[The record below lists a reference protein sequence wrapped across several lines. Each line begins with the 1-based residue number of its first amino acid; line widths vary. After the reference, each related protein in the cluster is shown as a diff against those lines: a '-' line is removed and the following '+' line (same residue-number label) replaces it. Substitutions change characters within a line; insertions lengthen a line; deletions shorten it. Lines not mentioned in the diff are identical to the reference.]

1 MPSIHKQ
8 IQNLREKQMTDTP
21 ESVNLSDVSSRKVD
35 TELLNE
41 LRDLFA
47 RAEDQKERYD
57 FTWNG
62 KAKAYF
68 EAATPTTKTL
78 RPQPEESYI
87 YADDDYKEKVN
98 TFNDSE
104 NLFITGDNLEALKLL
119 QESYLGKIDMIYI
132 DPPYNTGKDFVYHD
146 NFKST
151 QKDTDV
157 AEGSV
162 DEDGNRLVK
171 NEKNSGRYHSDWLNM
186 MYPRLKL
193 ARNLLSDSGVI
204 FVSIDDNEQA
214 NLKLLMDE
222 VFGEDN
228 FVADVTRIAK
238 RTSDKGT
245 HFRPTK
251 DHIIVYGKYIS
262 FLPEFGIAK
271 LVKEADYKFTDGNGK
286 KYKKS
291 GASLF
296 QPSLDSRPN
305 QRYYIEAPDGSL
317 IIPPGNVFPEKKVDG
332 SKIKPES
339 NSDKVWRWSVDS
351 YIKQKEKLI
360 FTKGSS
366 TNPLLD
372 ENGNQSKWNIY
383 PKVYFEDDLAGKLH
397 PEDVIYDFPNSKG
410 TKEILQLN
418 IPFSFAKPSEL
429 IKYLGTLFDS
439 KDRIVLDF
447 FAGSGTTADAV
458 MQLNKED
465 GGNRKFIVA
474 TLDEPVPEDSEA
486 RKAGYQTIDQI
497 SRERIRRA
505 AKKLGDTSGFRALK
519 VDKTG
524 LKEDVFKTA
533 GELTQENLQ
542 LDVDNQEDARSD
554 YDLLYDVLVDGALE
568 YNRQIATETINNEP
582 IIKYDYLG
590 ELSGVIAYFGD
601 NLTNEL
607 TREIAK
613 LKPLI
618 AVFKESTF
626 NKSSDKVNVLEQFR
640 VISPETKV
648 KVI

>member
-1 MPSIHKQ
+1 
-8 IQNLREKQMTDTP
+8 MTDTP
-21 ESVNLSDVSSRKVD
+21 ESVNLSDASSRKVD

-171 NEKNSGRYHSDWLNM
+171 NDKNSGRYHSDWLSM

-214 NLKLLMDE
+214 NLKLLMDG
-222 VFGEDN
+222 VFGEAN
-228 FVADVTRIAK
+228 FLATIIWERAYAPINLMKNFSVSHDYLVGFAKNINLVETNGITR
-238 RTSDKGT
+238 GQ
-245 HFRPTK
+245 
-251 DHIIVYGKYIS
+251 
-262 FLPEFGIAK
+262 
-271 LVKEADYKFTDGNGK
+271 EADGRYKNPDNDPRGDWKSSDLSVGPAVASNIYQITTPSGRIVEPPAGRSWSLSEKAFSERLADNRIWFGTSGNNVPSMKRFKSELRKSGITPMTIWKHNDVGHSQSATQYLADLMGGK
-286 KYKKS
+286 KY
-291 GASLF
+291 F
-296 QPSLDSRPN
+296 D
-305 QRYYIEAPDGSL
+305 
-317 IIPPGNVFPEKKVDG
+317 
-332 SKIKPES
+332 
-339 NSDKVWRWSVDS
+339 
-351 YIKQKEKLI
+351 
-360 FTKGSS
+360 
-366 TNPLLD
+366 
-372 ENGNQSKWNIY
+372 Y
-383 PKVYFEDDLAGKLH
+383 PKPVA
-397 PEDVIYDFPNSKG
+397 
-410 TKEILQLN
+410 
-418 IPFSFAKPSEL
+418 L
-429 IKYLGTLFDS
+429 IE
-439 KDRIVLDF
+439 RIVDLYSKQDSIILDF
-447 FAGSGTTADAV
+447 FAGSATTAESV
-458 MQLNKED
+458 MSKNNSDE
-465 GGNRKFIVA
+465 GNRKYVIVQLGEKLNEHSDA
-474 TLDEPVPEDSEA
+474 KKD
-486 RKAGYQTIDQI
+486 GYSTIDQI

-505 AKKLGDTSGFRALK
+505 AKKLGDTSGLRALK
-519 VDKTG
+519 VDKSVH
-524 LKEDVFKTA
+524 KEDVFKTA
-533 GELTQENLQ
+533 GELTQESLQ
-542 LDVDNQEDARSD
+542 LDVDNQAVARSD

>member
-1 MPSIHKQ
+1 
-8 IQNLREKQMTDTP
+8 MTDTP
-21 ESVNLSDVSSRKVD
+21 ESVNLSDVSLRKVD

-68 EAATPTTKTL
+68 EAAMPTTKTL

-87 YADDDYKEKVN
+87 YAADDYQEKVN

-171 NEKNSGRYHSDWLNM
+171 NEKNSGRYHSDWLSM

-228 FVADVTRIAK
+228 FVADVPVISNLKGNQDQFAFA
-238 RTSDKGT
+238 GT
-245 HFRPTK
+245 HEYLIVASKNIGNANFKNLPIDDESKDDWEVDEIGYFKKGANLKATGVNAPRIKRPNLYYPIYVNESKKISLTRVSETDIELLPTTNGK
-251 DHIIVYGKYIS
+251 EMSWRWGKETMGRQINDVIVSSSDSGFSLYKKQRPEIGD
-262 FLPEFGIAK
+262 LPSKKPKSVF
-271 LVKEADYKFTDGNGK
+271 YKPEYSSGNGTNQIRN
-286 KYKKS
+286 
-291 GASLF
+291 LF
-296 QPSLDSRPN
+296 
-305 QRYYIEAPDGSL
+305 G
-317 IIPPGNVFPEKKVDG
+317 
-332 SKIKPES
+332 
-339 NSDKVWRWSVDS
+339 
-351 YIKQKEKLI
+351 EKL
-360 FTKGSS
+360 FSS
-366 TNPLLD
+366 
-372 ENGNQSKWNIY
+372 
-383 PKVYFEDDLAGKLH
+383 PKAID
-397 PEDVIYDFPNSKG
+397 
-410 TKEILQLN
+410 
-418 IPFSFAKPSEL
+418 L
-429 IKYLGTLFDS
+429 IKDIVQITTEYDS
-439 KDRIVLDF
+439 IILDF
-447 FAGSGTTADAV
+447 FTGSGTTADAV

-474 TLDEPVPEDSEA
+474 TLDEPTSEDSEA
-486 RKAGYQTIDQI
+486 RNAGYQTIDQI

-505 AKKLGDTSGFRALK
+505 AQKLGDTNGFRALK

-542 LDVDNQEDARSD
+542 LDVDNQADAHSD

-568 YNRQIATETINNEP
+568 YNRQIATETIKNEP

-618 AVFKESTF
+618 AMFKESTF

>member
-1 MPSIHKQ
+1 
-8 IQNLREKQMTDTP
+8 MTDTP

-98 TFNDSE
+98 TFNNSE

-171 NEKNSGRYHSDWLNM
+171 NEKNSGRYHSDWLSM

-222 VFGEDN
+222 VFGESSYQ
-228 FVADVTRIAK
+228 VTISRL
-238 RTSDKGT
+238 TGT
-245 HFRPTK
+245 PT
-251 DHIIVYGKYIS
+251 
-262 FLPEFGIAK
+262 
-271 LVKEADYKFTDGNGK
+271 GNGNSTFVNELDYLLVYAK
-286 KYKKS
+286 N
-291 GASLF
+291 SLQF
-296 QPSLDSRPN
+296 KTNGLPLSSEQQKIYNEFDQHGRYLTRSLRRTGGEDRREDRPSMYFGL
-305 QRYYIEAPDGSL
+305 QAPDG
-317 IIPPGNVFPEKKVDG
+317 
-332 SKIKPES
+332 
-339 NSDKVWRWSVDS
+339 
-351 YIKQKEKLI
+351 
-360 FTKGSS
+360 T
-366 TNPLLD
+366 T
-372 ENGNQSKWNIY
+372 IY
-383 PKVYFEDDLAGKLH
+383 PKGPSGYDSRWVVGSDTYKRMVSENLIIWKYVSGNWQVYQKFYLENRTQQPSNLWKENVGNKRATKEVRKLF
-397 PEDVIYDFPNSKG
+397 DNKKIFDFPKPVDLISQ
-410 TKEILQLN
+410 IIQ
-418 IPFSFAKPSEL
+418 IAAAKNAV
-429 IKYLGTLFDS
+429 I
-439 KDRIVLDF
+439 LDF
-447 FAGSGTTADAV
+447 FAGSGSTANAV
-458 MQLNKED
+458 MKLNKTD

-474 TLDEPVPEDSEA
+474 TLDEPTPEDSEA
-486 RKAGYQTIDQI
+486 RKAGYKTIDQI

-533 GELTQENLQ
+533 GELKQENLQ
-542 LDVDNQEDARSD
+542 LDVDNQADARSD

-568 YNRQIATETINNEP
+568 YNRQIATETISNEP

-590 ELSGVIAYFGD
+590 ELSGVIVYFGD

-626 NKSSDKVNVLEQFR
+626 NNSSDKVNVLEQFR

>member
-1 MPSIHKQ
+1 
-8 IQNLREKQMTDTP
+8 MTDTP

-171 NEKNSGRYHSDWLNM
+171 NEKNSGRYHSDWLSM

-222 VFGEDN
+222 VFGEAN
-228 FVADVTRIAK
+228 FVADVIVNKASEIATGNIIQKHEAVFVYAKNNMLFEVNGISKYSISRGTVGNTNQTMPVIDFPAGIKAYGVPDGIYENTRKIAGSSENIENMSPIVIK
-238 RTSDKGT
+238 NGLLARNVKLKAKWRSSNDMRNYFNNDMK
-245 HFRPTK
+245 PTK
-251 DHIIVYGKYIS
+251 AKINGIIEEIYFENDRFNPQIKKATSEKIPDLYLENDRGSKYIEELGLKS
-262 FLPEFGIAK
+262 MFENPK
-271 LVKEADYKFTDGNGK
+271 SVKT
-286 KYKKS
+286 
-291 GASLF
+291 
-296 QPSLDSRPN
+296 
-305 QRYYIEAPDGSL
+305 
-317 IIPPGNVFPEKKVDG
+317 
-332 SKIKPES
+332 
-339 NSDKVWRWSVDS
+339 
-351 YIKQKEKLI
+351 
-360 FTKGSS
+360 
-366 TNPLLD
+366 
-372 ENGNQSKWNIY
+372 
-383 PKVYFEDDLAGKLH
+383 
-397 PEDVIYDFPNSKG
+397 
-410 TKEILQLN
+410 
-418 IPFSFAKPSEL
+418 
-429 IKYLGTLFDS
+429 IKYLISLITRKKNLV
-439 KDRIVLDF
+439 VLDF
-447 FAGSGTTADAV
+447 FGGIGTTAQAV
-458 MQLNKED
+458 VQLNKED

-474 TLDEPVPEDSEA
+474 TLDEPTPEDSEA

-542 LDVDNQEDARSD
+542 LDVDNQADSRSD
-554 YDLLYDVLVDGALE
+554 YELLYDVLVDGALE
-568 YNRQIATETINNEP
+568 YNRQIATETISNEP

-590 ELSGVIAYFGD
+590 ELSGVIAYCGD

>member
-1 MPSIHKQ
+1 
-8 IQNLREKQMTDTP
+8 MTDTP

-35 TELLNE
+35 TELLDE

-78 RPQPEESYI
+78 RPQPEESYL

-171 NEKNSGRYHSDWLNM
+171 NEKNSGRYHSDWLSM

-222 VFGEDN
+222 VFGEELQAGIY
-228 FVADVTRIAK
+228 VWK
-238 RTSDKGT
+238 RTSTPANLSKTIKQSTEFVVAYLKSNNGVKFSGIGKTSSSNNGLMNQTNSFHKLVFPKNKVDTNLSNGIYSKGKYGTNRYEINLLEDTEVIDNLFVKPVILEGRFKWGQENLDLELAKGT
-245 HFRPTK
+245 L
-251 DHIIVYGKYIS
+251 IS
-262 FLPEFGIAK
+262 IK
-271 LVKEADYKFTDGNGK
+271 TEAFSPSYDKNDYEAETP
-286 KYKKS
+286 
-291 GASLF
+291 
-296 QPSLDSRPN
+296 PSLIDRTVGVDTNETAQDSLN
-305 QRYYIEAPDGSL
+305 NL
-317 IIPPGNVFPEKKVDG
+317 FGN
-332 SKIKPES
+332 
-339 NSDKVWRWSVDS
+339 N
-351 YIKQKEKLI
+351 KL
-360 FTKGSS
+360 F
-366 TNPLLD
+366 N
-372 ENGNQSKWNIY
+372 Y
-383 PKVYFEDDLAGKLH
+383 PKPVSLL
-397 PEDVIYDFPNSKG
+397 
-410 TKEILQLN
+410 
-418 IPFSFAKPSEL
+418 
-429 IKYLGTLFDS
+429 KYLLGFLN
-439 KDRIVLDF
+439 KDDAITLDF

-474 TLDEPVPEDSEA
+474 TLDEPTPEDSEA
-486 RKAGYQTIDQI
+486 RREGYQTIDQI

-533 GELTQENLQ
+533 GELKQENLQ
-542 LDVDNQEDARSD
+542 LDVDNQADARSD

-568 YNRQIATETINNEP
+568 YNRQIATETISNEP

-590 ELSGVIAYFGD
+590 ELSGVMAYFGD

>member
-1 MPSIHKQ
+1 
-8 IQNLREKQMTDTP
+8 MTDTP

-47 RAEDQKERYD
+47 RAGDQKERYD

-132 DPPYNTGKDFVYHD
+132 DPPYNTGNNVIYKNDFSQSQL
-146 NFKST
+146 KAMIEQGEIGET
-151 QKDTDV
+151 
-157 AEGSV
+157 
-162 DEDGNRLVK
+162 GNRLVK
-171 NEKNSGRYHSDWLNM
+171 NDKANGRFHSDWLSM
-186 MYPRLKL
+186 MFPRLRL
-193 ARNLLSDSGVI
+193 ARNLMTDSGIIV
-204 FVSIDDNEQA
+204 VAMDDSELSNTE
-214 NLKLLMDE
+214 KLLSE
-222 VFGEDN
+222 VFGERN
-228 FVADVTRIAK
+228 KLGLATIVHKPEGRNQEKFFGTSAEYALFYAK
-238 RTSDKGT
+238 DKDKASFNKPKSDLQRVPFIRKNRGDAGVDTSLRK
-245 HFRPTK
+245 
-251 DHIIVYGKYIS
+251 
-262 FLPEFGIAK
+262 
-271 LVKEADYKFTDGNGK
+271 N
-286 KYKKS
+286 
-291 GASLF
+291 
-296 QPSLDSRPN
+296 RPN
-305 QRYYIEAPDGSL
+305 SWYPLYVSHDSL
-317 IIPPGNVFPEKKVDG
+317 EVCGVRRSSDDYEVFPIVNGIEKTWESSRENLPNKMKYLVAEVKNNHVSIYQNKVVEG
-332 SKIKPES
+332 VVKSHW
-339 NSDKVWRWSVDS
+339 DK
-351 YIKQKEKLI
+351 KEYNATNYGTNVVKDLMGANI
-360 FTKGSS
+360 FS
-366 TNPLLD
+366 
-372 ENGNQSKWNIY
+372 Y
-383 PKVYFEDDLAGKLH
+383 PKSVYLMED
-397 PEDVIYDFPNSKG
+397 I
-410 TKEILQLN
+410 I
-418 IPFSFAKPSEL
+418 EL
-429 IKYLGTLFDS
+429 TSND
-439 KDRIVLDF
+439 DDTVLDF
-447 FAGSGTTADAV
+447 FAGSGTTAHAV
-458 MQLNKED
+458 MKLNNKT
-465 GGNRKFIVA
+465 GSHRKHISVI
-474 TLDEPVPEDSEA
+474 LDEPTYDVVEDVKVPKKDNTA
-486 RKAGYQTIDQI
+486 RSAFENGYYTIDQI

-542 LDVDNQEDARSD
+542 LDVDNQANARSD

-568 YNRQIATETINNEP
+568 YNCQIATETISNES